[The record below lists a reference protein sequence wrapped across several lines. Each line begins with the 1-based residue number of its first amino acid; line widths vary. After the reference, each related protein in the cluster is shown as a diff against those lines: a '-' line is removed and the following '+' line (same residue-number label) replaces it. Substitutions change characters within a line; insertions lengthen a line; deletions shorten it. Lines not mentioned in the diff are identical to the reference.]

1 MVPGWRTG
9 WLIIISDLCKKE
21 IKQGLNNLCSMI
33 GHSNTIVQK
42 VIPEVVKVNQNFSQE
57 KFK

>member
-42 VIPEVVKVNQNFSQE
+42 VIPEVVKANKNFS
-57 KFK
+57 